1 MSKYAEIDKAKV
13 FVGGVY
19 FQPGLYLVRIDA
31 VKEGQSRKKEDFF
44 AVECTVQ
51 ESNVSALGAGKMAT
65 WMVML
70 KQDAALSNIKQFASV
85 VGECDADEVDAAA
98 IDMMVASDN
107 PMRGNIVGVEATL
120 IKTRAGEDFTKV
132 IWISEK
138 DAIEKLKTAGVNVKS
153 TKADSSATSAA

>member
-19 FQPGLYLVRIDA
+19 FSPGLYLLKIDA

-44 AVECTVQ
+44 AVECTVI
-51 ESNVSALGAGKMAT
+51 ESTVPALGAGKMVT

-85 VGECDADEVDAAA
+85 VGECEPDGIDASDIDA
-98 IDMMVASDN
+98 MVGEDN
-107 PMRGNIVGVEATL
+107 PMRGSIIGVEATT
-120 IKTRAGEDFTKV
+120 IKTREGNDFTKV
-132 IWISEK
+132 IWLSEK
-138 DAIEKLKTAGVNVKS
+138 DITEKLKTAGVTVKP